1 MTNKEQRSYVPHV
14 DYTKAK
20 QSVWSCI
27 NTFNLEKRKDN
38 KGKHFIFG
46 FMYNPGGPV
55 QEVFIT
61 TDCSCTVNVNVST
74 PLFDPNFF
82 QTFRLSKHHVSK
94 VTFSSSIQ
102 EGPGTLLGNKG
113 IEIKSDEEI
122 TVYGVNRAHATA
134 DAYTVFPL
142 DTLGDEYYVITW
154 ANKAQFMIIATAEN
168 TVVKIVIA
176 NGTNVVYNSITYTA
190 GMILNI
196 TLNMY
201 QTFHVY
207 GGPDYTGTKILS
219 NKPITVISGAS
230 CTTIGVGGCD
240 HLSSQMTPVETF
252 GSTFVTFKMANC
264 NTPVHFKI
272 VVSENNTDVN
282 ITGEAT
288 VTLFN
293 SGDRYSFQITDNS
306 SKIVTSN
313 KPIAVAFFSEGGCG
327 QPTGD
332 PAMVLLQPTQQFAA
346 DYTFR
351 RSNNCRSRI
360 KKGGLLLDG
369 RNLSATW
376 RRIDGSNDLRIT
388 DINITK
394 GAHSIY
400 HVNPIVTFL
409 AVSTGLANAN
419 GYAYSSGQRLAP
431 INGNC
436 TLTITVPGDI
446 IDNDCD
452 GLIDEELQDGI
463 DNDGDGEIDEDLA
476 KPFEEFNATTTST
489 TATSTTT
496 LPTRTTPSYI
506 KEIVGDNLS
515 TDMVIAG
522 VLSSLFAL
530 SCFSTVVYF
539 LKRKLKGKNG
549 QVEDVFSSISSN
561 NIPPVHNTVPNKA

>member
-1 MTNKEQRSYVPHV
+1 
-14 DYTKAK
+14 
-20 QSVWSCI
+20 
-27 NTFNLEKRKDN
+27 
-38 KGKHFIFG
+38 
-46 FMYNPGGPV
+46 MYNPGGPV

-61 TDCSCTVNVNVST
+61 TDCSCTVIVNVST

-82 QTFRLSKHHVSK
+82 QTLRLSKHHVSK

-102 EGPGTLLGNKG
+102 DGPGTILSNKG
-113 IEIKSDEEI
+113 IDIKSDEEI
-122 TVYGVNRAHATA
+122 TVYGVNRAQATA

-142 DTLGDEYYVITW
+142 DTLGNDYYVITW
-154 ANKAQFMIIATAEN
+154 ANTAEFMIIATAEN
-168 TVVKIVIA
+168 TVVKIAIA

-207 GGPDYTGTKILS
+207 GGPDYTGTRILS

-272 VVSENNTDVN
+272 VASENKTDIN

-288 VTLFN
+288 VTL
-293 SGDRYSFQITDNS
+293 SKPGDRYIFQITDSS

-313 KPIAVAFFSEGGCG
+313 KPIAIAFFSEGGCG

-332 PAMVLLQPTQQFAA
+332 PAMLLLQPTQQFAA
-346 DYTFR
+346 DYTFTTIDNPINQFKDALTIVVPESKR
-351 RSNNCRSRI
+351 E
-360 KKGGLLLDG
+360 GLILDG
-369 RNLSATW
+369 SNFTATW
-376 RRIDGSNDLRIT
+376 RKIDGSDDLRIT

-409 AVSTGLANAN
+409 AVSTGLASSN

-431 INGNC
+431 INSNC
-436 TLTITVPGDI
+436 TPTITVPGDI

-452 GLIDEELQDGI
+452 GLIDEELKDGN

-476 KPFEEFNATTTST
+476 KPFEEFNATS
-489 TATSTTT
+489 TSTTT

-506 KEIVGDNLS
+506 KKIVGENLS

-530 SCFSTVVYF
+530 SCLSTAVYF

-549 QVEDVFSSISSN
+549 QVEDVFSSITSN
-561 NIPPVHNTVPNKA
+561 NIPPVQNTVQVKA